1 MNKILVL
8 AGWNSALSV
17 NKNSWIGGY
26 QIFFITVSTTLLL
39 QNFGKHSWKH
49 CLSVK
54 FRLAAYAFIGYDF
67 IELMIFLYRLNIY
80 PEVFYTYTLN
90 SMTQLDD
97 DLLFRKVIFLS
108 QNWHRVSIFINQTY
122 ALKTKTFIPI
132 SSDDSLFLSLL
143 FV

>member
-1 MNKILVL
+1 MLCGSNKTTWTWVWYELERNNSWPELTYLNKILVL

-17 NKNSWIGGY
+17 NTNSWIGGY
-26 QIFFITVSTTLLL
+26 QIFFITVSATRLL

-80 PEVFYTYTLN
+80 PEVFYTSTPN

-108 QNWHRVSIFINQTY
+108 
-122 ALKTKTFIPI
+122 
-132 SSDDSLFLSLL
+132 
-143 FV
+143 